1 MIRGQIIKGVAGNYE
16 IVIEEKVYM
25 CKARGRFRN
34 EKILPLVGD
43 FVNVDLNS
51 DGTGVIKE
59 ILERSNFLVRPAVA
73 NVEQVILTFSMTDP
87 DINYILLDKFLVM
100 VESKGLE
107 IIICIN
113 KVDIA
118 DKENIKR
125 LKDVYTLAGYDV
137 LFVSVKESIGIE
149 KLRDVM
155 KNKVNVFAGP
165 SGVGKSSILN
175 KLQDGLMLQT
185 GDLSQKTMR
194 GKHTTRAVELIKL
207 DFGGYVLDTPGFTAL
222 EIIEIKPENL
232 GFYFNEIKEY
242 SNICKFRD
250 CIHMTEPGCAV
261 KEALGEGKIAK
272 ERYERYLSIYN
283 ELRNNTRGNK

>member
-1 MIRGQIIKGVAGNYE
+1 MIRGQIIKGVAGNYA

-73 NVEQVILTFSMTDP
+73 NVDQVILTFSMTDP

-118 DKENIKR
+118 DKENIRK
-125 LKDVYTLAGYDV
+125 LKEVYTLAGYDV
-137 LFVSVKESIGIE
+137 LFVSAKENIE
-149 KLRDVM
+149 IEELKNAI

-175 KLQDGLMLQT
+175 KLQDGFTLQT

-222 EIIEIKPENL
+222 EINEIEPGNL
-232 GFYFNEIKEY
+232 GFYFNEINEY
-242 SNICKFRD
+242 SDGCK
-250 CIHMTEPGCAV
+250 
-261 KEALGEGKIAK
+261 
-272 ERYERYLSIYN
+272 
-283 ELRNNTRGNK
+283 